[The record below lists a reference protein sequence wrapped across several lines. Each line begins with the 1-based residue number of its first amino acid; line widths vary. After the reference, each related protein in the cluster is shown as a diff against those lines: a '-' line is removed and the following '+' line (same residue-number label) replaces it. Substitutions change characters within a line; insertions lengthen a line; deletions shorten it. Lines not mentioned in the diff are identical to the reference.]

1 MKVIKCRACNREIDK
16 LEEKYFNLDLIIT
29 DHLGEMHK
37 GYSYTFCYYP
47 KCFQEAE
54 KILNHAYSTI
64 LVKSIK
70 NNIKRRKND
79 DIN

>member
-47 KCFQEAE
+47 KCAQEAT
-54 KILNHAYSTI
+54 KMLNKAI
-64 LVKSIK
+64 KSIK
-70 NNIKRRKND
+70 EKNN